1 MTLMIKKTN
10 KKFMKM
16 LRYLML
22 LKIDIII
29 RIIND
34 FNDSATQI

>member
-1 MTLMIKKTN
+1 
-10 KKFMKM
+10 M
-16 LRYLML
+16 LQYLML

-34 FNDSATQI
+34 FDESETQV